1 MNALTSSRH
10 LTRYSIGLAIWLLG
24 WCLLLLLDTHLD
36 LASLS
41 LILVLASAIASLW
54 LPVSVTLLASVIALM
69 AFNWAFVPPRGTFAI
84 DLHQHTVL
92 LLAMLMVN
100 MIIAGLM
107 VFLREQSRRAFTY
120 AHAAEELRTWSDKL
134 RDASEPIQLLDD
146 LYRALERLS
155 GGKVNHH
162 PVALVTLNDQLP
174 PDNIASSLDKFGTVT
189 ADQEDALWH
198 CLRSGQPLGP
208 GTGHYQELD
217 ALYLP
222 LRGRSLTSGAAMI
235 AGIASL
241 DEFPAINQAQA
252 LCDQMGVALERH
264 RIQQQERQSRD
275 QVQAQTVRN
284 TLLAAISHDYRTP
297 LATIMGAASSLDQ
310 QSGRL
315 SDTQRQQ
322 LARSIVDEADRL
334 RRLTSNVLQLARL
347 DAIGSNIQGD
357 WESAEEIVGS
367 VMRRMRNHDPHLR
380 LSASLEANLPLLWG
394 DSLLLSQLLENLI
407 DNSLKY
413 SPPESPVNVVAY
425 LDKTQRDKHQ
435 LILAVRDQGTGIA
448 AADYEQIFE
457 VFQRGDHRQSGG
469 VGGTGIGLAL
479 CRAIAHAHGGE
490 LEFHATAAGASFEC
504 HLPLRAQPANPE
516 SDL

>member
-1 MNALTSSRH
+1 
-10 LTRYSIGLAIWLLG
+10 
-24 WCLLLLLDTHLD
+24 
-36 LASLS
+36 
-41 LILVLASAIASLW
+41 
-54 LPVSVTLLASVIALM
+54 
-69 AFNWAFVPPRGTFAI
+69 
-84 DLHQHTVL
+84 
-92 LLAMLMVN
+92 
-100 MIIAGLM
+100 
-107 VFLREQSRRAFTY
+107 
-120 AHAAEELRTWSDKL
+120 LRTWSDKV

-146 LYRALERLS
+146 LYRALDRLS
-155 GGKVNHH
+155 GGEANHH

-357 WESAEEIVGS
+357 WESTEEIVGS

>member
-10 LTRYSIGLAIWLLG
+10 LLRYGIGLAIWLPA

-92 LLAMLMVN
+92 LLAMLVVN
-100 MIIAGLM
+100 VIIARLM
-107 VFLREQSRRAFTY
+107 VYLREQSRRAHAY
-120 AHAAEELRTWSDKL
+120 ADAAEELRTWSDKL
-134 RDASEPIQLLDD
+134 RDADEPHRLVAD
-146 LYRALERLS
+146 LYSALERLA
-155 GGKVNHH
+155 GGKVSDH
-162 PVALVTLNDQLP
+162 PVALVALNRPLP
-174 PDNIASSLDKFGTVT
+174 ADNIASALHKIGTIN
-189 ADQEDALWH
+189 ADQEEALWH
-198 CLRSGQPLGP
+198 CLRSGQALGP

-222 LRGRSLTSGAAMI
+222 LRGRSMTSGAAMI
-235 AGIASL
+235 TGIVSV
-241 DEFPAINQAQA
+241 DEFPAMTQAQA
-252 LCDQMGVALERH
+252 LCDQMGAALERH
-264 RIQQQERQSRD
+264 HIQQQERQARD
-275 QVQAQTVRN
+275 QAQAQIVRN

-310 QSGRL
+310 QGERL

-347 DAIGSNIQGD
+347 DAIGDNIQGD

-367 VMRRMRNHDPHLR
+367 VMRRMRSHDPRQR
-380 LSASLEANLPLLWG
+380 LSAKLDANLPLLWG

-413 SPPESPVNVVAY
+413 SPSESPVNVVAY
-425 LDKTQRDKHQ
+425 LDKHH
-435 LILAVRDQGTGIA
+435 LVLAVRDQGTGIA

-479 CRAIAHAHGGE
+479 CRAIARAHGGE

-504 HLPLRAQPANPE
+504 RLPLRAQPVNPE
-516 SDL
+516 SHL

>member
-10 LTRYSIGLAIWLLG
+10 LLRYSIGLAIWLPG

-41 LILVLASAIASLW
+41 LILVLTSAIASLW

-100 MIIAGLM
+100 VIVAGLM
-107 VFLREQSRRAFTY
+107 VFLREQSRRAQAF
-120 AHAAEELRTWSDKL
+120 AVAAEELRTWGDKL
-134 RDASEPIQLLDD
+134 RDANEPSELLGD
-146 LYRALERLS
+146 LYRALQRLA
-155 GGKVNHH
+155 GGQRA
-162 PVALVTLNDQLP
+162 VALVSLNGALP
-174 PDNIASSLDKFGTVT
+174 PDNIAAVLQRFG
-189 ADQEDALWH
+189 AMSREQEEALWH
-198 CLRSGQPLGP
+198 CLRSGQALGP

-222 LRGRSLTSGAAMI
+222 LRGRSLTSGAALI
-235 AGIASL
+235 SGVTNL
-241 DEFPAINQAQA
+241 DEFPALTQAQA
-252 LCDQMGVALERH
+252 LCDQMGAALERH
-264 RIQQQERQSRD
+264 HIQQQERQARD
-275 QVQAQTVRN
+275 QAQAQVVRN

-310 QSGRL
+310 QSDRL

-347 DAIGSNIQGD
+347 DAIGNNIQGD

-367 VMRRMRNHDPHLR
+367 VLRRMRSYDPHQR
-380 LSASLEANLPLLWG
+380 LSAKLEPNLPLLWG

-413 SPPESPVNVVAY
+413 SPPASPVEVSAY
-425 LDKTQRDKHQ
+425 LDQRQ
-435 LILAVRDQGTGIA
+435 LVLAVRDQGTGIA

-457 VFQRGDHRQSGG
+457 VFQRGDHRQHGG
-469 VGGTGIGLAL
+469 AGGTGIGLAL
-479 CRAIAHAHGGE
+479 CRAIARAHGGE
-490 LEFHATAAGASFEC
+490 LEFHATPAGASFEC
-504 HLPLRAQPANPE
+504 RLPLRTQPANPE
-516 SDL
+516 SHL